1 MSKTKAFYEETRDE
15 SRDYANWVENWRFT
29 EGAKYI
35 TCIRRINWQGDCVM
49 SYDVHYRITKE
60 DFTTPQGMLNDI
72 WTRNILPCKV
82 IESVQEIN

>member
-1 MSKTKAFYEETRDE
+1 MAKKKILYTETEDVLGDGRFE
-15 SRDYANWVENWRFT
+15 SSYQIT
-29 EGAKYI
+29 EGTKYV
-35 TCIRRINWQGDCVM
+35 TCTYFTNWPSDR
-49 SYDVHYRITKE
+49 YEYYRITKE

>member
-49 SYDVHYRITKE
+49 SYDVHYRILKKN
-60 DFTTPQGMLNDI
+60 FTTPKQMIDDVWQGSI
-72 WTRNILPCKV
+72 PRHKTIFK
-82 IESVQEIN
+82 QEQT

>member
-1 MSKTKAFYEETRDE
+1 MSKTKAFYKETRDE

-49 SYDVHYRITKE
+49 SYDVHYRILKKN
-60 DFTTPQGMLNDI
+60 FTTPKQMIDDVWQGSI
-72 WTRNILPCKV
+72 PRHKTIFK
-82 IESVQEIN
+82 QEQT